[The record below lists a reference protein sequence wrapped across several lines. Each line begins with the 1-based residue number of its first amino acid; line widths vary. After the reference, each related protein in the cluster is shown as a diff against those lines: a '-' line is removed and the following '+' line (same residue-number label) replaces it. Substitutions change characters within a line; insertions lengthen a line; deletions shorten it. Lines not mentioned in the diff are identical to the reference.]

1 MDQFGKKSIDIKFH
15 QNAWLK
21 QYIDMN
27 TDLRKKAKKLF

>member
-1 MDQFGKKSIDIKFH
+1 MKKVHRLIKFH

-27 TDLRKKAKKLF
+27 IDQRKKSKN